1 LLADLSAGFAA
12 DDLNGG
18 AAGDLIQGSK
28 ATALDRFPLLMDL
41 RVGLITIN

>member
-1 LLADLSAGFAA
+1 LLAELPAGFAA

-18 AAGDLIQGSK
+18 AAGDLIQGPK

-41 RVGLITIN
+41 SVGLITFN